1 MKKMFNNLKISTKLL
16 SLVIFLAI
24 VIGSVGFL
32 GLYNMNKINSNA
44 TLLHDYNLV
53 SIEQVNTL
61 RQNYSDIRTALI
73 KMVYKERKDK
83 GEDEEIVTEI
93 EGLTKKNEK
102 LFATIKSTNEKM
114 RVDKSQVDQEK
125 DKVLLDK
132 IESSSKGYLA
142 SGKKATDFG
151 LAKDFKSAAGQ
162 LSGASKDRAAL
173 FEGIDG
179 LNASSV
185 KEANSFYSDNN
196 ITFNGS
202 KMIIIIITV
211 LGFVFSIILGLFIA
225 LAISRQLKK
234 VVNFAGDMGNGD
246 LNKDI
251 DIDSKDEIGDL
262 ARALN
267 KAKDNMKLLISE
279 IINSSSDISA
289 ASEELSATSEEVSSK
304 MDIVNESTDHITIG
318 IQDLSTTTQEVSA
331 STKEIENTTMAL
343 INKANES
350 FKSAVE
356 IKKRAAEIKVKAT
369 QNIEQ
374 GNEIYEKNRINI
386 LKAIDDGKVV
396 KDITVMADSIGA
408 IAEQTNLLAL
418 NAAIE
423 AARAGEMGKGFAV
436 VADEVRSLAEQSSVA
451 VENIQSMVNKIEVA
465 FNNLSRSG
473 QEVLEYLETGVK
485 PSYQLLMTTGVQYDQ
500 DADFINNMASEI
512 ASTSKQMKEVIDKV
526 TYEIGN
532 LSATTDKSA
541 ASTEDISNSINEI
554 TIAIG
559 EVASSAQSQAETS
572 QKLIDVTNKFNV

>member
-1 MKKMFNNLKISTKLL
+1 MKKLVNNLKMSTRLV
-16 SLVIFLAI
+16 SLVVFLAI
-24 VIGSVGFL
+24 FIGIVGYI

-44 TLLHDYNLV
+44 SLLHDYNLV
-53 SIEQVNTL
+53 NIEQVNTL

-83 GEDEEIVTEI
+83 GEDEEVVTEI
-93 EGLTKKNEK
+93 EDLTKKNEK
-102 LFATIKSTNEKM
+102 LFAIIKSTNEKM
-114 RVDKSQVDQEK
+114 RIDKSQADQEK
-125 DKVLLDK
+125 DKILLDK

-151 LAKDFKSAAGQ
+151 VAKDFKSAAAQ

-179 LNASSV
+179 LNASSI
-185 KEANSFYSDNN
+185 KEADSFYSANN
-196 ITFNGS
+196 ITFEGS
-202 KMIIIIITV
+202 KMLIISITI
-211 LGFVFSIILGLFIA
+211 LGFVCSIILGLFIA

-234 VVNFAGDMGNGD
+234 VVSFAGNMGNGD
-246 LNKDI
+246 LTKEI

-267 KAKDNMKLLISE
+267 KAKDNMKSLISE

-289 ASEELSATSEEVSSK
+289 SSEELSATSEEVSSK
-304 MDIVNESTDHITIG
+304 MDVVNESTDHITTG
-318 IQDLSTTTQEVSA
+318 IQDLSATTQEVSA
-331 STKEIENTTMAL
+331 STKEIENTTMKL
-343 INKANES
+343 INKANDS
-350 FKSAVE
+350 FKSALE

-369 QNIEQ
+369 QNIEK

-396 KDITVMADSIGA
+396 KDITVMADSIGS
-408 IAEQTNLLAL
+408 IADQTNLLAL

-451 VENIQSMVNKIEVA
+451 VENIQNMVNKIEMA
-465 FNNLSRSG
+465 FNNLSKSG

-485 PSYQLLMTTGVQYDQ
+485 PSYQLLMTTGIQYDQ
-500 DADFINNMASEI
+500 DADFVNNMASEI

-526 TYEIGN
+526 TYAIES
-532 LSATTDKSA
+532 LSVTTDKSA
-541 ASTEDISNSINEI
+541 DNTEDISNSINEI

-572 QKLIDVTNKFNV
+572 QKLIDITNKFNI

>member
-24 VIGSVGFL
+24 FIGSVGFL

-83 GEDEEIVTEI
+83 GEDEEIITEI
-93 EGLTKKNEK
+93 EGLTKKNEN
-102 LFATIKSTNEKM
+102 LFAIIKSTNEKM
-114 RVDKSQVDQEK
+114 RVDKSQADQEK
-125 DKVLLDK
+125 DKVLFDK

-142 SGKKATDFG
+142 SGKKAVDFG
-151 LAKDFKSAAGQ
+151 VAKDFKSAAGQ
-162 LSGASKDRAAL
+162 LSGASKDRATL

-185 KEANSFYSDNN
+185 KEADSFYSDNN

-202 KMIIIIITV
+202 RMIIITITV
-211 LGFVFSIILGLFIA
+211 LGFACSIILGLFIA
-225 LAISRQLKK
+225 LAISGQLKK

-246 LNKDI
+246 LTKDI

-304 MDIVNESTDHITIG
+304 MDIVNESTDHITTG
-318 IQDLSTTTQEVSA
+318 IQYLSATTQEVSA
-331 STKEIENTTMAL
+331 STKEIESTTMNL

-350 FKSAVE
+350 SKSAVE

-369 QNIEQ
+369 KNIEQ
-374 GNEIYEKNRINI
+374 GNEIYEKNRMNI

-465 FNNLSRSG
+465 FNNLSISG
-473 QEVLEYLETGVK
+473 KEVLEYLETGVK

-526 TYEIGN
+526 TYAIDN

-554 TIAIG
+554 TMAIG

>member
-24 VIGSVGFL
+24 FIGSVGFL
-32 GLYNMNKINSNA
+32 GLYNMNKINTNA

-53 SIEQVNTL
+53 RIEQVNTL
-61 RQNYSDIRTALI
+61 RQNYSDIRAVLI

-83 GEDEEIVTEI
+83 GEDEKIVTEI

-102 LFATIKSTNEKM
+102 LFAIMKSTNEKM
-114 RVDKSQVDQEK
+114 MVDKSQADQEK
-125 DKVLLDK
+125 DKILFDK
-132 IESSSKGYLA
+132 IESSSKEYLA
-142 SGKKATDFG
+142 SAKKAIDFG
-151 LAKDFKSAAGQ
+151 VAKNFKSAAGQ
-162 LSGASKDRAAL
+162 LLGASKLRVAL

-185 KEANSFYSDNN
+185 KEADSFYADNN

-202 KMIIIIITV
+202 KMIIITITV
-211 LGFVFSIILGLFIA
+211 LGFACSIILGLFIA
-225 LAISRQLKK
+225 LAISRQLRK

-246 LNKDI
+246 LTKDI
-251 DIDSKDEIGDL
+251 DVDSKDEIGDL

-304 MDIVNESTDHITIG
+304 MDIVNESTDHITTG
-318 IQDLSTTTQEVSA
+318 IQYLSATTQEVSA
-331 STKEIENTTMAL
+331 STKEIESTTMNL

-350 FKSAVE
+350 SKSAVE

-369 QNIEQ
+369 KNIEQ

-465 FNNLSRSG
+465 FNNLSISG
-473 QEVLEYLETGVK
+473 KEVLEYLETGVK

-526 TYEIGN
+526 TYAIDN

-554 TIAIG
+554 TMAIG

>member
-16 SLVIFLAI
+16 SLVIFLSI

-83 GEDEEIVTEI
+83 GENEEIVTEI
-93 EGLTKKNEK
+93 EGLTKKNEN

-114 RVDKSQVDQEK
+114 RVGKSQADQEK

-142 SGKKATDFG
+142 SGKKAVDFG
-151 LAKDFKSAAGQ
+151 VAKDFKSAAGQ

-185 KEANSFYSDNN
+185 KEADSFYSDNN

-211 LGFVFSIILGLFIA
+211 LGFLFSIILGLFIA

-304 MDIVNESTDHITIG
+304 MDIVNESTDHITAG
-318 IQDLSTTTQEVSA
+318 IQNLSATTQEVSA
-331 STKEIENTTMAL
+331 STKEIENTTMNL

-374 GNEIYEKNRINI
+374 GNEIYEKNRMNI
-386 LKAIDDGKVV
+386 LKAINDGKVV

-436 VADEVRSLAEQSSVA
+436 VADEVRNLAEQSSVA

-485 PSYQLLMTTGVQYDQ
+485 PSYQLLMTTGVQYEQ
-500 DADFINNMASEI
+500 DADFVNNMASEI

-526 TYEIGN
+526 TYAIDN

-572 QKLIDVTNKFNV
+572 QKLIDLTNKFNV